1 METGKDAK
9 ETRMATRAAR
19 PAPTKKFHKRK
30 DMILQAAVEVLN
42 QRGVKGMTLAN
53 VASRLDLVPTAVM
66 YYFRSKEELAASC
79 FHRSIQ
85 VYESLLEHAEQGK
98 TARQSFELF
107 VRGFFEH
114 RRRIA
119 IGEAEQMAVFN
130 DVRALH
136 DPGVGKAYEAMFR
149 RVRSLLMR
157 SRDFSKLERVEQN
170 ARTHLLLSQLFWS
183 VVWINHYDS
192 DDYGR
197 LADHVIDILENG
209 LARNRG
215 QWNPVTLP
223 LHATAA
229 SNGSNEARETFLRA
243 ATVLINEQGYLG
255 ASVKK
260 ISERLNVTKGA
271 FYHHNEAKDDLV
283 EACFARTLEIMRH
296 AQREAAAATKTGYDN
311 LAAVCAALL
320 YYQLEGSAPLLR
332 TSALTSVPENIHKE
346 LIKEFER
353 VSGRFSLVCSDGIA
367 DGSLRPVN
375 ASISAQMITA
385 MINASAELH
394 FWAPG
399 VTTENGAAI
408 YARPLF
414 EGLLTK

>member
-1 METGKDAK
+1 
-9 ETRMATRAAR
+9 MAIRAAR

-30 DMILQAAVEVLN
+30 DMILRAAVDVLN
-42 QRGVKGMTLAN
+42 LRGVKGMTLAN

-79 FHRSIQ
+79 FHRSIE
-85 VYESLLEHAEQGK
+85 VYESLLEKAERGK
-98 TARQSFELF
+98 NTRQALKLF
-107 VRGFFEH
+107 VREFFEH

-136 DPGVGKAYEAMFR
+136 DPGVGKAYESMFR
-149 RVRSLLMR
+149 RTRSLLLK
-157 SRDFSKLERVEQN
+157 SRDFGKLERVDCN

-183 VVWINHYDS
+183 VVWIDHFDPE
-192 DDYGR
+192 DYGC
-197 LADHVIDILENG
+197 LADHVLDILENG

-215 QWNPVTLP
+215 GWNPQALP
-223 LHATAA
+223 LHATAP
-229 SNGSNEARETFLRA
+229 SDSSSEARETFLRA
-243 ATVLINEQGYLG
+243 ATMLINEQGYLG
-255 ASVKK
+255 ASVQK

-271 FYHHNEAKDDLV
+271 FYHYNEAKDDLV

-296 AQREAAAATKTGYDN
+296 AQREAAAATQTGYAN

-320 YYQLEGSAPLLR
+320 QYQLAGSAPLLR
-332 TSALTSVPENIHKE
+332 TSALTSVPENIHE
-346 LIKEFER
+346 QLIMEFER
-353 VSGRFSLVCSDGIA
+353 ISGRFSLVCSDGIA
-367 DGSLRPVN
+367 DGSLRPAN
-375 ASISAQMITA
+375 ATIAAQMITA

-399 VTTENGAAI
+399 VTVQNGATI

>member
-1 METGKDAK
+1 
-9 ETRMATRAAR
+9 
-19 PAPTKKFHKRK
+19 
-30 DMILQAAVEVLN
+30 MILQAAVEVLN
-42 QRGVKGMTLAN
+42 QKGVRGMTLAN

-79 FHRSIQ
+79 FHRAIA
-85 VYESLLEHAEQGK
+85 VYESLLETAEYGK
-98 TARQSFELF
+98 NSRQSFELF

-119 IGEAEQMAVFN
+119 VGEAEQMAVFN

-136 DPGVGKAYEAMFR
+136 DPAVGKAYESMFR
-149 RVRSLLMR
+149 RVRSLLAR
-157 SRDFSKLERVEQN
+157 SRDFAKLERVEQN

-183 VVWINHYDS
+183 VVWIDHYAPE
-192 DDYGR
+192 DYGR
-197 LADHVIDILENG
+197 LADHVLDILEEG
-209 LARNRG
+209 LARQRG
-215 QWNPVTLP
+215 DWNPVTLP

-229 SNGSNEARETFLRA
+229 SDASKEARETFLRA

-296 AQREAAAATKTGYDN
+296 AQREAAATTKTGYDN
-311 LAAVCAALL
+311 LASVCAALL
-320 YYQLEGSAPLLR
+320 FYQLEGTAPLLR
-332 TSALTSVPENIHKE
+332 TSALTSVPENIHRQ

-353 VSGRFSLVCSDGIA
+353 ISGRFSLVCSEGIA

-375 ASISAQMITA
+375 SPIAAEMITA

-399 VTTENGAAI
+399 VTTANGAAI

-414 EGLLTK
+414 EGLLNK

>member
-1 METGKDAK
+1 MTAQHDAT
-9 ETRMATRAAR
+9 ELRMAIRATRT
-19 PAPTKKFHKRK
+19 PPTKKFHKRK
-30 DMILQAAVEVLN
+30 EMILRAAVDVLN
-42 QRGVKGMTLAN
+42 LKGVKGMTLAN

-66 YYFRSKEELAASC
+66 YYFRSKEDLAASC
-79 FHRSIQ
+79 FHRSIE
-85 VYESLLEHAEQGK
+85 VYDSLLEKAEHAK
-98 TARQSFELF
+98 SAREALAVF

-119 IGEAEQMAVFN
+119 VGEAEQMAVFN

-136 DPGVGKAYEAMFR
+136 DRGVGKAYESMFR
-149 RVRSLLMR
+149 RTRDLLMK
-157 SRDFSKLERVEQN
+157 SRDFSKLERVDCN

-183 VVWINHYDS
+183 VVWIDRF
-192 DDYGR
+192 DTEDYER
-197 LADHVIDILENG
+197 LADHVLDILENG

-215 QWNPVTLP
+215 GWDPRVLP
-223 LHATAA
+223 LHGTAP
-229 SNGSNEARETFLRA
+229 SDRSSEARETFLRA
-243 ATVLINEQGYLG
+243 ATVLINEHGYLG
-255 ASVKK
+255 ASVQK
-260 ISERLNVTKGA
+260 ISEHLNVTKGA

-296 AQREAAAATKTGYDN
+296 AQREAATATDSGYAN

-320 YYQLEGSAPLLR
+320 QYQLAGSAPLLR
-332 TSALTSVPENIHKE
+332 TSALTSVPETIHKQ
-346 LIKEFER
+346 LIMEFER
-353 VSGRFSLVCSDGIA
+353 ISGRFSLVCSDGIA

-375 ASISAQMITA
+375 ATIAAQMITA

-399 VTTENGAAI
+399 VTVQNGATI
-408 YARPLF
+408 YTRPLF